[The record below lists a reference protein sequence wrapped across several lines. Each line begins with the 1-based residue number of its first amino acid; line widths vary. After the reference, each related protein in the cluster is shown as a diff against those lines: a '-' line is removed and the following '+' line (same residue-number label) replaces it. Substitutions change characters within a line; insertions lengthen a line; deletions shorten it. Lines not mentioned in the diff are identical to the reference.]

1 MIPALLITRLIPPVW
16 WLAPTARL
24 PSASGVAGVA
34 LLSSELTF
42 LSSEPIFLSSKLT
55 FLRQGGSPAP
65 VAQSP
70 AVSAQSPAVSDQLQ
84 SLGTC
89 RHTPRCEIHAVYL
102 WLYLL
107 CYRERSGFVRFLAV
121 LRVAFGAS
129 PACMG

>member
-24 PSASGVAGVA
+24 PSASGVAGVV

>member
-34 LLSSELTF
+34 LLRSELTF
-42 LSSEPIFLSSKLT
+42 LSSEPMFLSSKLT
-55 FLRQGGSPAP
+55 FLWQGGSPAP